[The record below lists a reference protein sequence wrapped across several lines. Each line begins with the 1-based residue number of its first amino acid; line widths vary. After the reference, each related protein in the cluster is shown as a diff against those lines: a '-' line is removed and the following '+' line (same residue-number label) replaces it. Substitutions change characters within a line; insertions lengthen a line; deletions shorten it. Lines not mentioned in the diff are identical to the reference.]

1 MKRCQ
6 WAQDNLMIEYHDKE
20 WGRPLHNDRK
30 LFEMLI
36 LEGAQAGLSWLTI
49 LKRRSTYRKAFANF
63 DPLIVSKYAQKDIRR
78 LLNDEGIIR
87 NKLKIAS
94 AINNAKQFIE
104 IQKEFATFDKYI
116 WNFVKNKPIINNY
129 ESISEIPAT
138 TSISDE
144 MSKDLKK
151 RGFNFVGS
159 TICYAF
165 MQSIGMVND
174 HMADCLLH
182 KNTN

>member
-6 WAQDNLMIEYHDKE
+6 WAQDKQMIEYHDKE

-30 LFEMLI
+30 LFEMII

-49 LKRRSTYRKAFANF
+49 LKRRITYRKAFSNF
-63 DPLIVSKYAQKDIRR
+63 DPLKVSKFTQKDIHR
-78 LLNDEGIIR
+78 LFNDAGVIR
-87 NKLKIAS
+87 NKLKITS
-94 AINNAKQFIE
+94 AINNAKQFIK
-104 IQKEFATFDKYI
+104 IQKEFGTFDKYI
-116 WNFVKNKPIINNY
+116 WSFVKNQPIVNKY
-129 ESISEIPAT
+129 KKISEIPAT
-138 TSISDE
+138 TSISDI

-174 HMADCLLH
+174 HMVDCFVY
-182 KNTN
+182 KKTN

>member
-6 WAQDNLMIEYHDKE
+6 WAQDNLMIDYHDKE

-49 LKRRSTYRKAFANF
+49 LKRRMTYRKAFANF
-63 DPLIVSKYAQKDIRR
+63 DPLVVSKFTRKDIQR
-78 LLNDEGIIR
+78 LLRDEGIIR

-104 IQKEFATFDKYI
+104 IQKEFRTFDKYI
-116 WNFVKNKPIINNY
+116 WSFVKNKPIINKY
-129 ESISEIPAT
+129 KRISEIPAT

-165 MQSIGMVND
+165 MQSIGIVND
-174 HMADCLLH
+174 HMTDCFLS

>member
-6 WAQDNLMIEYHDKE
+6 WAQDNLMIDYHDKE

-49 LKRRSTYRKAFANF
+49 LKRRRTYRKAFANF
-63 DPLIVSKYAQKDIRR
+63 KFTRKDIQR
-78 LLNDEGIIR
+78 LLHDEGIIR
-87 NKLKIAS
+87 NKLKIGS

-104 IQKEFATFDKYI
+104 IQKEFRTFDKYI
-116 WNFVKNKPIINNY
+116 WSFVKNKPIINKY
-129 ESISEIPAT
+129 KKISEIPAT

-165 MQSIGMVND
+165 MQSVGMVND
-174 HMADCLLH
+174 HMTDCFLS

>member
-6 WAQDNLMIEYHDKE
+6 WAQDSLMIEYHDKE
-20 WGRPLHNDRK
+20 WGYPLHNDRK

-49 LKRRSTYRKAFANF
+49 LKRRKTYRKAFAQF
-63 DPLIVSKYAQKDIRR
+63 DPLIVSKFTQKDIRR
-78 LLNDEGIIR
+78 LLNDEGVIR

-104 IQKEFATFDKYI
+104 IQKEFGTFDKYI
-116 WNFVKNKPIINNY
+116 WSFVKNKPIINKY
-129 ESISEIPAT
+129 KSISEIPVT

-144 MSKDLKK
+144 MSKDLRK

-165 MQSIGMVND
+165 MQSIGIVND
-174 HMADCLLH
+174 HMANCFLH

>member
-6 WAQDNLMIEYHDKE
+6 WAHDKIMIDYHDKE

-30 LFEMLI
+30 LFELLI
-36 LEGAQAGLSWLTI
+36 LEGAQAGLSWITI
-49 LKRRSTYRKAFANF
+49 LKRRKTYRKAFSNF
-63 DPLIVSKYAQKDIRR
+63 DPLKVSKFTKKDIQR
-78 LLNDEGIIR
+78 LLSDEGIIR

-94 AINNAKQFIE
+94 AINNAKQFIK
-104 IQKEFATFDKYI
+104 IQKEFGTFDKYI
-116 WNFVKNKPIINNY
+116 WSFVKNKPIINKY
-129 ESISEIPAT
+129 KKLAEIPAT
-138 TSISDE
+138 TSLSDE
-144 MSKDLKK
+144 ISKDLKK

-174 HMADCLLH
+174 HTVDCMY
-182 KNTN
+182 KSTN

>member
-6 WAQDNLMIEYHDKE
+6 WAHDDIMMDYHDKE

-49 LKRRSTYRKAFANF
+49 LKRRKTYRKAFAQF
-63 DPLIVSKYAQKDIRR
+63 DPLIVSKFTQKDIRR
-78 LLNDEGIIR
+78 LLNDEGVIR

-104 IQKEFATFDKYI
+104 IQKEFGTFDKYI
-116 WNFVKNKPIINNY
+116 WSFVKNKPIINKY
-129 ESISEIPAT
+129 KSISEIPVT

-144 MSKDLKK
+144 MSKDLRK

-165 MQSIGMVND
+165 MQSIGIVND
-174 HMADCLLH
+174 HMANCFLH